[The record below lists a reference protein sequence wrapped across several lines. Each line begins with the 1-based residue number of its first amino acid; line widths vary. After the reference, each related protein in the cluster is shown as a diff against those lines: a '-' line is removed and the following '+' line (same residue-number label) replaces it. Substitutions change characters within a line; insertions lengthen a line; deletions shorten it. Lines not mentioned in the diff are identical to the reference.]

1 MAMGVGVAC
10 ATVDA
15 VDFLSSPRALYER
28 VQFTPSAL
36 PRLYLLVTAG
46 AVYARAAGAPVAA
59 VLRDLVHMA
68 GAVQHPQRG
77 LFLRA
82 YLAQSMR
89 DRLPNAPAGEEEE
102 AAEAA
107 AAEEEAAAAI
117 AARRRRRVRRRRR
130 RRRRAARGGG
140 GGENGWGGGGTE
152 GADDPAWH
160 SSSSAGDSDGG
171 AGFSTATDDDEEDSS
186 GDSGGEERHAGG
198 VADGG
203 APRAAWERSP
213 PGSHGG
219 RGGQVRSLARASY
232 PADGSGAESPTGGSP
247 TRAAGAPPPPPPGG
261 TVRDSIDFLLA
272 NFTEMNRLW
281 VRMAHDTPPRERAAR
296 AAERRELRLLV
307 GSNVATLS
315 RLSGLTP
322 ALYRRVVLPGLAS
335 QVVACG
341 DTLAQ
346 SYLADCIVQVFPD
359 EFHIASLGDTL
370 SMLRSLVV
378 GADVAGV
385 LVGLLTRLARYAA
398 AIDGEE
404 GAAAAAVARLSRAR
418 AFRVLLVGVPP
429 VLADHAAG
437 VPAAAAVRVAG
448 GLMRLALAA
457 HKEQLNKADAVLRLA
472 AAALSSRV
480 VPPEG
485 AAGDGGRRDDE
496 GGDSDSAGEP
506 RSDLDGGGSDGVE
519 RGRRDAAADARRRRR
534 ASLEHHQ
541 GGGGGG
547 GGVGGN
553 GGSPGASVTEGG
565 GVSAGTEAGGGLLPA
580 PRVAVAPGSPTEAA
594 IEELL
599 TLPLNAHRSVAAALA
614 LPHWADVAAVL
625 PSAARR
631 RVAAAVLATAA
642 DSLGP
647 CVASRAQLE
656 ALFRLIGPLVD
667 AVPSEVP
674 PVTISSRLL
683 VHFPAPP
690 PPPPQPGGA
699 AASAMR
705 RRRRRGGDAGDG
717 DGNWSG
723 GEEDSRGGSAAAGA
737 TTAAA
742 SAAIASGGD
751 DADGVGGGDRW
762 ETSAGDDD
770 DPEAAAAE
778 RAEARRLLARLP
790 YLLDTAGDLRM
801 GVALLRDL
809 HTRLGGGGRP
819 GAAATLPPLV
829 WAALRSAVSAA
840 RGGDPATAATAADV
854 ADDAI
859 GDVAREA
866 PELGVRLALAAAAAA
881 SVGVDAAR
889 RRAAVEGEADV
900 DGAAADAAA
909 DAAAAVDADPNAPE
923 GGRDA
928 GPVAAA
934 TASVYDAFARAW
946 ALYEGDVVAGSAQ
959 YTALT
964 AIVRATRG
972 VGVAALPPGGYA
984 ALAGRA
990 VKHAGA
996 LLSRADQC
1004 LALCAA
1010 ADLYWAPDVA
1020 GAAAAADVTAAAAAV
1035 AAAAAAASGGVDAR
1049 SSRRSGGDGRG
1060 GAAAGGVD
1068 AAGSGGGAPSPDA
1081 DPAAVCN
1088 VLDRAAAAAQRAPA
1102 TGERALLLLDV
1113 AAKAV
1118 ALAAAGC
1125 PAAVGGRR
1133 VGRLLRD
1140 VKRLLPPP
1148 SAAGGG
1154 DGVGDSADDGPRG
1167 VGAGRTLPR
1176 HSPIAAAAAAR
1187 LGRLVG
1193 WVRGAGGRR
1202 LPRDI
1207 LAEA

>member
-1 MAMGVGVAC
+1 
-10 ATVDA
+10 
-15 VDFLSSPRALYER
+15 
-28 VQFTPSAL
+28 
-36 PRLYLLVTAG
+36 
-46 AVYARAAGAPVAA
+46 
-59 VLRDLVHMA
+59 
-68 GAVQHPQRG
+68 
-77 LFLRA
+77 
-82 YLAQSMR
+82 
-89 DRLPNAPAGEEEE
+89 
-102 AAEAA
+102 
-107 AAEEEAAAAI
+107 
-117 AARRRRRVRRRRR
+117 
-130 RRRRAARGGG
+130 
-140 GGENGWGGGGTE
+140 
-152 GADDPAWH
+152 
-160 SSSSAGDSDGG
+160 
-171 AGFSTATDDDEEDSS
+171 
-186 GDSGGEERHAGG
+186 
-198 VADGG
+198 
-203 APRAAWERSP
+203 
-213 PGSHGG
+213 
-219 RGGQVRSLARASY
+219 
-232 PADGSGAESPTGGSP
+232 
-247 TRAAGAPPPPPPGG
+247 
-261 TVRDSIDFLLA
+261 
-272 NFTEMNRLW
+272 MNRLW

-472 AAALSSRV
+472 ATALSSRV
-480 VPPEG
+480 VLPDG
-485 AAGDGGRRDDE
+485 ATGDGGRRDDE

-519 RGRRDAAADARRRRR
+519 RGRWDAAADARRRWRG
-534 ASLEHHQ
+534 SLEHHQ
-541 GGGGGG
+541 GGGGGGGGG

-553 GGSPGASVTEGG
+553 GGSPGASVTDGG
-565 GVSAGTEAGGGLLPA
+565 GLSAGTEAGGGPLPS

-625 PSAARR
+625 PAAAQR

-690 PPPPQPGGA
+690 PPPRPPGGT
-699 AASAMR
+699 AASVMWR
-705 RRRRRGGDAGDG
+705 RHRRGGDTGDG
-717 DGNWSG
+717 DGDWSG

-737 TTAAA
+737 VT
-742 SAAIASGGD
+742 SAAFAATASGGD
-751 DADGVGGGDRW
+751 DADGVGGRDHW
-762 ETSAGDDD
+762 ATSAGDDD

-809 HTRLGGGGRP
+809 HTRLGGDGRP

-829 WAALRSAVSAA
+829 WAALRSAVFAA
-840 RGGDPATAATAADV
+840 RGGDPATAAAAANV

-859 GDVAREA
+859 GDVAQEA

-889 RRAAVEGEADV
+889 RRAAAYGEADL
-900 DGAAADAAA
+900 DGATA
-909 DAAAAVDADPNAPE
+909 DAAAAAAVAVDSDPDALDS
-923 GGRDA
+923 GRHA

-946 ALYEGDVVAGSAQ
+946 SLYEGDVVAGSAQ

-964 AIVRATRG
+964 AIVRATRA

-1049 SSRRSGGDGRG
+1049 SGRGGGDDGRG
-1060 GAAAGGVD
+1060 GAAASGVD
-1068 AAGSGGGAPSPDA
+1068 TADGGGGSPSPDE

-1102 TGERALLLLDV
+1102 MGERALLLLDV

-1140 VKRLLPPP
+1140 VRRLLPPP
-1148 SAAGGG
+1148 SAAGASDGG
-1154 DGVGDSADDGPRG
+1154 ADGADDGPRG
-1167 VGAGRTLPR
+1167 VGASRTLPR
-1176 HSPIAAAAAAR
+1176 HSPIAAAASAR